1 MKRIV
6 SVIVLISLLFL
17 IGCNKNIGTE
27 EGNDNIVV
35 YTSFYPLYFLVDEI
49 GKDKINLQ
57 TIVPNG
63 IEPHDYELTIQQIEE
78 ISHSDL
84 LIYNGAGMED
94 WLDKLLET
102 IEKDKVVLINAS
114 QEVDLII
121 EENTPDPHL
130 WLDPMN
136 MVKVGERIKDV
147 LIELD
152 RDNQKFYEENY
163 LSLSQK
169 LQNLDEKYEKS
180 LRNKNRDTILVS
192 HKAFSYLA
200 NRYDLEQISVTG
212 INPNEE
218 PSPKTI
224 ANLIEI
230 SKEKNI
236 KYIFL
241 ETLANPKTVETIAK
255 EANLEILTLNPL
267 EGLTEEEQKEEKDYI
282 SIMEDNLMNLKKALV
297 D

>member
-6 SVIVLISLLFL
+6 SIIVLISLLFL